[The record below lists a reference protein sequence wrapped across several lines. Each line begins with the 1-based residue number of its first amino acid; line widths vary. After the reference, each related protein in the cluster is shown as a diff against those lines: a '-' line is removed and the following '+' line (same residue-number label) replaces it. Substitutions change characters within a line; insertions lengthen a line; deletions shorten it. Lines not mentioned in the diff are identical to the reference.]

1 VNKKIKQTM
10 QAAFSAPKPTKKA
23 AFLAALPYPR
33 TRMLDFL
40 LGQAGYIRKRVWLLS
55 LTVMAAVLLLSRLPI
70 LHNTGDLLWLIS
82 SFLPFLA
89 LAGSA
94 ELARSVSC
102 RMAELE
108 TSCRYDFSRVILA
121 RLVIIGAADVVV
133 FIPVCVFCF
142 GRADANPLLTGLR
155 LFLPFLLT
163 CALSLTA
170 LGRLRSRDGVYV
182 SGAAACAASLA
193 NILWRGAWAGARLL
207 PVAGIAAILLLFWT
221 AREITKII
229 RKSEEVWSCSLTA

>member
-1 VNKKIKQTM
+1 MNRKMKQSL
-10 QAAFSAPKPTKKA
+10 QAAFAAPKPTKKA

-33 TRMLDFL
+33 TRMIDFL
-40 LGQAGYIRKRVWLLS
+40 LGQAGYIRKRVWLLA
-55 LTVMAAVLLLSRLPI
+55 LAVMAAVLLLPRLPVI
-70 LHNTGDLLWLIS
+70 QNAGDMLWLAS

-89 LAGSA
+89 LVGST

-133 FIPVCVFCF
+133 FIPLCVFCF
-142 GRADANPLLTGLR
+142 DRAEASPLLTGLR

-170 LGRLRSRDGVYV
+170 LNRLRSRDGVYV
-182 SGAAACAASLA
+182 SGAAACAVSLA
-193 NILWRGAWAGARLL
+193 NILWRGAWAGTWLF
-207 PVAGIAAILLLFWT
+207 PAGIVAILLLLWT
-221 AREITKII
+221 AREITKIV
-229 RKSEEVWSCSLTA
+229 RKSEEVWSYSLTA

>member
-1 VNKKIKQTM
+1 VNNNIKQHV
-10 QAAFSAPKPTKKA
+10 QAAFAAPKPTNKA

-33 TRMLDFL
+33 TRMIDFL
-40 LGQAGYIRKRVWLLS
+40 LGQAGYIRKRVWLLA
-55 LTVMAAVLLLSRLPI
+55 LAVMAAVLLLPRLSVI
-70 LHNTGDLLWLIS
+70 QDAGDLLWLTS

-89 LAGSA
+89 LAGST

-121 RLVIIGAADVVV
+121 RLIIIGAADVVV

-142 GRADANPLLTGLR
+142 GRAQANPLLTGLR

-170 LGRLRSRDGVYV
+170 LNRLRSRDGIAI
-182 SGAAACAASLA
+182 SGAAACAVSLA
-193 NILWRGAWAGARLL
+193 NILWRGAWAGSWLF
-207 PVAGIAAILLLFWT
+207 PAGVIAFLLLLWT
-221 AREITKII
+221 AREIMKITK
-229 RKSEEVWSCSLTA
+229 KSEELWSLSLTA

>member
-1 VNKKIKQTM
+1 VNKNIKQSL
-10 QAAFSAPKPTKKA
+10 QAAFSAPTPTKKA

-33 TRMLDFL
+33 TRMIDFL
-40 LGQAGYIRKRVWLLS
+40 LGQAGYIRKRVWLLA
-55 LTVMAAVLLLSRLPI
+55 LAVMAAVLLLSQLPI
-70 LHNTGDLLWLIS
+70 LHDTGDLLWLVS

-89 LAGSA
+89 LAGST

-121 RLVIIGAADVVV
+121 RLIIIGAADVVV
-133 FIPVCVFCF
+133 FIPICVFCF
-142 GRADANPLLTGLR
+142 GRAEANPLLIGLR

-170 LGRLRSRDGVYV
+170 LNRLRSRDGVYV
-182 SGAAACAASLA
+182 SGAAACAVSLA
-193 NILWRGAWAGARLL
+193 NILWRGAWAGAWLL
-207 PVAGIAAILLLFWT
+207 PAGIIAFLLLLWT
-221 AREITKII
+221 AREIMKIV
-229 RKSEEVWSCSLTA
+229 RKSEEVWSYSLTA